1 MDKGVDSFTE
11 GDTDNEGDTDTQYAF
26 LLSAIEK
33 GDLNDVVF
41 HSIAFIGIAAKEN
54 EYGRQQGIRV
64 PHSRYSVAPIR
75 IPFSAPVNP

>member
-33 GDLNDVVF
+33 GDLIVV
-41 HSIAFIGIAAKEN
+41 
-54 EYGRQQGIRV
+54 V
-64 PHSRYSVAPIR
+64 L
-75 IPFSAPVNP
+75 